1 MIDDGQYI
9 GLFKIIQATKNRVWY
24 EIPQSCPRVRPPLE
38 RVLDRSETRLGDDE
52 VDSRTL
58 SLAVFLVLE
67 VTKERLPWVSLF
79 TDESAVPSLADEW
92 PAGVFPLTD
101 DEDVVLDR

>member
-1 MIDDGQYI
+1 
-9 GLFKIIQATKNRVWY
+9 VWY
-24 EIPQSCPRVRPPLE
+24 EIAQSCPRVRL
-38 RVLDRSETRLGDDE
+38 LDRSETRLGDE

-67 VTKERLPWVSLF
+67 VTKERVPWVSLF
-79 TDESAVPSLADEW
+79 TDEPAVPSLADEW
-92 PAGVFPLTD
+92 PAGVFSLTD